1 MAGPAVEESL
11 AAVTSPRVSPDQDIT
26 CCHEVADAIVTDRQT
41 RGGMA
46 PSGTDRLRAEK
57 TARNYDAALC
67 LAASFHWLTAI
78 SGG

>member
-1 MAGPAVEESL
+1 MSV
-11 AAVTSPRVSPDQDIT
+11 IN
-26 CCHEVADAIVTDRQT
+26 EVADAIVTDRQT